1 MIEIKCAA
9 PDVAASLC
17 ARAGV
22 ETQTVLTMTERDNLL
37 GFVCMTLSG
46 EEGTLSY
53 LDAPDAALTDA
64 LLRAALNS
72 ARSAG
77 AETAYIAHQA
87 LRLFM
92 TNKGYL
98 TETNPEHLQI
108 VEFFAKSVCKA

>member
-9 PDVAASLC
+9 PEIATALC
-17 ARAGV
+17 AQAGV
-22 ETQTVLTMTERDNLL
+22 EDRTVLVMTERENLL
-37 GFVCMTLSG
+37 GFACMTLNG

-53 LDAPDAALTDA
+53 LEAPDAPLTDA

-77 AETAYIAHQA
+77 VKTAYIAYQP

-92 TNKGYL
+92 AKKGYL
-98 TETNPEHLQI
+98 TETAPERVEI
-108 VEFFAKSVCKA
+108 PEFFVKSVCKA